1 MNKENFGL
9 IGRLEIQ
16 KFERDKL
23 IEIYHY
29 ENLITND
36 GLSYLLKLIG
46 NDITG
51 GINKLAIGDGS
62 NAASK
67 TDKTLQNKLL
77 LLDVTK
83 DYSVPNRV
91 NFLANV
97 KENTFSQI
105 VNYKEAGLVYRTTDS
120 ETLIT
125 RLIFNDVIYQKP
137 ENSLSF
143 LYSLELQVWL
153 DE

>member
-1 MNKENFGL
+1 MFKDNFGI

-16 KFERDKL
+16 KFERNKL
-23 IEIYHY
+23 IEIYQY

-51 GINKLAIGDGS
+51 GINKLAIGDG
-62 NAASK
+62 NNPANK
-67 TDKTLQNKLL
+67 TDKNLQNKLL

-83 DYSVPNRV
+83 DYSVSNRV

-105 VNYKEAGLVYRTTDS
+105 VNYKEAGLVYRTSDS

-143 LYSLELQVWL
+143 LYSLELKV
-153 DE
+153 

>member
-143 LYSLELQVWL
+143 LYSLELQV
-153 DE
+153 